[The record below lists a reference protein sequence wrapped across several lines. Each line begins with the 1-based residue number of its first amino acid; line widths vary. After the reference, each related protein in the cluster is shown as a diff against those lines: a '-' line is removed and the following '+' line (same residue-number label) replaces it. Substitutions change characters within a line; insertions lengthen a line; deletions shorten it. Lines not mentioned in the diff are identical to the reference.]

1 MSTGENS
8 YIWQGIGLGTSAGLM
23 AVAVMFA
30 GRSCAPSP
38 SEAAPMPVQSAYVGP
53 CRDSVLALVALD
65 SLREPMRCDPG
76 AVATVDVKAGVAIC
90 ECPGQDP
97 WAVKP

>member
-1 MSTGENS
+1 MNGWHVASFAAF
-8 YIWQGIGLGTSAGLM
+8 GLAAGVVVL
-23 AVAVMFA
+23 A

-38 SEAAPMPVQSAYVGP
+38 SDAAPMPAQSSYVGP
-53 CRDSVLALVALD
+53 CRDSVFALVALD

-76 AVATVDVKAGVAIC
+76 AVATVDAKAGVAVC